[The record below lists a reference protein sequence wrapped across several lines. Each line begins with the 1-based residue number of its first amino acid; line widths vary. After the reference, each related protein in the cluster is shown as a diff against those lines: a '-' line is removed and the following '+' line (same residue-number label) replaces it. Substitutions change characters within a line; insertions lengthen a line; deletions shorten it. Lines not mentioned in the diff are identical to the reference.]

1 MQDAVLMFSI
11 DQQVTA
17 SADATHYIPVD
28 VITNAEA
35 KQLTVNC
42 VVSTTFKGLTDL
54 TVQLIANTGSASTG
68 GDVLAQ
74 TGAIPVAKLVAG
86 TRIPIHVEIPF
97 QDPANTKKNLF
108 LHYDVTGTG
117 TAGKITAGIEYMPQT
132 NI

>member
-11 DQQVTA
+11 DQAVTT
-17 SADATHYIPVD
+17 SADATNYIPVD

-42 VVSTTFKGLTDL
+42 VVSTTFTGLTDL
-54 TVQLIANTGSASTG
+54 TVQLIQNSGTNSTG
-68 GDVLAQ
+68 GTVLAQ
-74 TGAIPVAKLVAG
+74 TGAIPLAKLKAG

-97 QDPANTKKNLF
+97 QDPTSAKKNLF
-108 LHYDVTGTG
+108 LHYEVTGTA

>member
-11 DQQVTA
+11 DQEVTA
-17 SADATHYIPVD
+17 TADSTNYIPMD

-42 VVSTTFKGLTDL
+42 VVSTDFAGATGLTVALYETD
-54 TVQLIANTGSASTG
+54 TTASSG
-68 GDVLAQ
+68 GTVLAQ
-74 TGAIPVAKLVAG
+74 TGNIPAAKLKAG

-97 QDPANTKKNLF
+97 RDPASADKNLI
-108 LHYDVTGTG
+108 LKYTIAGTG